1 MDSSAGSLGRGHNR
15 LPELWSVSVIVSCL
29 MIEAAF
35 IHSLRQSVRHS
46 AHFHLCS
53 GKLTLM
59 FAPETSM
66 RYGGGRA
73 HREIDRW
80 RDGWMDVE
88 MDSCENTAAAPPR
101 EGKTRFRPR
110 RSLARS
116 SHGRTGRRRRSLSS
130 RARDS
135 CCLRRVGKQI
145 RQREIKALP
154 WTPLPSEL

>member
-35 IHSLRQSVRHS
+35 IHSLRPSVRHS

-59 FAPETSM
+59 FAPKTSM

-88 MDSCENTAAAPPR
+88 MDSCENTAAAPPA
-101 EGKTRFRPR
+101 TRGENTISPEAPAC
-110 RSLARS
+110 S
-116 SHGRTGRRRRSLSS
+116 
-130 RARDS
+130 
-135 CCLRRVGKQI
+135 
-145 RQREIKALP
+145 ELP
-154 WTPLPSEL
+154 WAHREAAPLAFE

>member
-1 MDSSAGSLGRGHNR
+1 MDSSAGSVGREVEGRGLNR

-66 RYGGGRA
+66 RYGVGRA

-80 RDGWMDVE
+80 RDGWMLRWI
-88 MDSCENTAAAPPR
+88 AAKTLPPPR
-101 EGKTRFRPR
+101 HERGKHDFARGARLLGAPMGAPGGGAARFRVE
-110 RSLARS
+110 
-116 SHGRTGRRRRSLSS
+116 
-130 RARDS
+130 RAIVAV
-135 CCLRRVGKQI
+135 LGV
-145 RQREIKALP
+145 
-154 WTPLPSEL
+154 